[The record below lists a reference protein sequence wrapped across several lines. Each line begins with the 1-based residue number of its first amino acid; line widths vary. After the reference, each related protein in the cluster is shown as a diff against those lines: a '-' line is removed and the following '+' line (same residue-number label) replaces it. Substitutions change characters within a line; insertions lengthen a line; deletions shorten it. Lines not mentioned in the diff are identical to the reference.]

1 MLVTVAICTLNRA
14 ASLRRTLDSLA
25 AMQQPDGI
33 DWELL
38 VVNNGCTDDTDLV
51 IRSFA
56 DRLPLRR
63 EFEAQQGHSRALNR
77 AVGTANGDY
86 VVWTDDDVV
95 VDPDWLAA
103 YAEAFQRTPEAAVFG
118 GPIVARYEPPVPE
131 WVRACEALL
140 VGPYSTRDFGDE
152 PQPISLGEGRVPFG
166 SSFALR
172 AAEQRAFRYDPD
184 LGPSPGRYRPH
195 DETDVIEAILR
206 SGAAGYTVPL
216 ARVEHCIGQD
226 RQTIGYVARWF
237 VALGEADAFRDPES
251 RGVVRWFG
259 VPRWLWR
266 KLIAAWVRYR
276 LHRVVSPAPVW
287 MRHLRD
293 YSMARG
299 AIRYWRSSAR
309 PG

>member
-95 VDPDWLAA
+95 VDRAWLAA
-103 YAEAFQRTPEAAVFG
+103 YAEAFRRWPEAAVFG
-118 GPIVARYEPPVPE
+118 GPIVPRYHAPVPP
-131 WVRACEALL
+131 WVIGTA
-140 VGPYSTRDFGDE
+140 F
-152 PQPISLGEGRVPFG
+152 
-166 SSFALR
+166 
-172 AAEQRAFRYDPD
+172 AFR
-184 LGPSPGRYRPH
+184 LKGFGKLNTLKAVPS
-195 DETDVIEAILR
+195 
-206 SGAAGYTVPL
+206 
-216 ARVEHCIGQD
+216 
-226 RQTIGYVARWF
+226 
-237 VALGEADAFRDPES
+237 
-251 RGVVRWFG
+251 
-259 VPRWLWR
+259 
-266 KLIAAWVRYR
+266 
-276 LHRVVSPAPVW
+276 
-287 MRHLRD
+287 
-293 YSMARG
+293 
-299 AIRYWRSSAR
+299 
-309 PG
+309 